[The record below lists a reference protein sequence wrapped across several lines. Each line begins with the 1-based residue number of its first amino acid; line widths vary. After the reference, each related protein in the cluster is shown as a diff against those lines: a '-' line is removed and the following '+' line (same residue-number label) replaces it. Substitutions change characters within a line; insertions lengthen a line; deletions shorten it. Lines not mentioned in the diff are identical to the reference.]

1 MAATMNHVYA
11 GSPNPLKK
19 WNPKGLGYPPAFHL
33 FAAEVPGGVRAVHL
47 HISGLTGTTRDDG
60 SSVAS
65 AAEQCEVAYQKV
77 SAALAAAGMSW
88 ADVVHRTT
96 WMTEECSL
104 SDVRLAEAAAMGGAM
119 MTASAVV
126 IDALS
131 DGCFVEVEVFAA
143 KADADVEADEPVRRF
158 GLPGTPPPTPPG
170 LWGCTTV
177 QSSALL
183 FVSGQVG
190 DTTPAEQPEAVYAQ
204 LSSTLADAGY
214 TWGDA
219 VKRRTFRTPGWDRS
233 ADIEAGR
240 LAMDGAMSAHTGVGV
255 TRLAAPEF
263 LVETELVAARTVLT
277 ESDGGAAAAAGS
289 VRRWGRTGWGSAEA
303 VEVPPGARLLFT
315 AGVVGK
321 LSDGITLAPTA
332 AEQCAHVFENLG
344 VILADAGLNW
354 GDCVKMVM
362 YFTSDCDLAVLR
374 DARAVALG
382 KDLACAAT
390 GIGVREIPET
400 PGAVVAIDII
410 AAAVDREGA
419 SGGAASL

>member
-1 MAATMNHVYA
+1 MYTQ
-11 GSPNPLKK
+11 
-19 WNPKGLGYPPAFHL
+19 LGAIL
-33 FAAEVPGGVRAVHL
+33 V
-47 HISGLTGTTRDDG
+47 
-60 SSVAS
+60 
-65 AAEQCEVAYQKV
+65 
-77 SAALAAAGMSW
+77 
-88 ADVVHRTT
+88 
-96 WMTEECSL
+96 
-104 SDVRLAEAAAMGGAM
+104 
-119 MTASAVV
+119 
-126 IDALS
+126 
-131 DGCFVEVEVFAA
+131 
-143 KADADVEADEPVRRF
+143 
-158 GLPGTPPPTPPG
+158 
-170 LWGCTTV
+170 
-177 QSSALL
+177 
-183 FVSGQVG
+183 
-190 DTTPAEQPEAVYAQ
+190 
-204 LSSTLADAGY
+204 DAGY

-344 VILADAGLNW
+344 VILADADLNW

-362 YFTSDCDLAVLR
+362 YFTSDCDLAALR